1 MNANWVVVWRVQLI
15 FNFSNFLFN
24 FLMVVT
30 TPRIAAALARPNS
43 AREVRWCMCP
53 QPPELALA
61 SCAKHATIQ
70 T

>member
-1 MNANWVVVWRVQLI
+1 MWYSQLI

-43 AREVRWCMCP
+43 AREVRPCVYLQHP
-53 QPPELALA
+53 QPAPA
-61 SCAKHATIQ
+61 SPVLHMTPQ
-70 T
+70 